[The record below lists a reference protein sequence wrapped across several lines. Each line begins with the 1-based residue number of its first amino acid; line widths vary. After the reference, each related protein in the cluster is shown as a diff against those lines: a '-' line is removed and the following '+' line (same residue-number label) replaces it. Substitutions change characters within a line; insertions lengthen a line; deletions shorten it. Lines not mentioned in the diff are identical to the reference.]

1 MSKIIIWKTYN
12 SSLKE
17 DTSLIT
23 MNNQGLKTSHIW
35 IFWKS
40 GAGKTYT
47 MVSSVFWYIKSS
59 FLEQNWDTFILIDP
73 HNSFLPPLFRLLN
86 DFIPPLTEEFPRT
99 ENPETEQLWLVTLN
113 RAYETME
120 TYEYMKNIQNT
131 TTGNQNLN
139 YKGNIMQKRIRFNP
153 LLCNDLIN
161 DLSLLNIHTNNIVSS
176 LKGCF
181 DWSSFWPKNTSA
193 IEGIVDAFLLFN
205 TLKLRKWDTEWFYSL
220 KDIFLYLDYLQKNKK
235 SPPHIQQAIKEVS
248 QSEYQ
253 DIRTKTQMI
262 DQHFLYMEKNIQK
275 DPSYYDTA
283 ITKLK
288 IFSYELGDTFG
299 FNSWISDLTLD
310 LQEMMKEHSNMIRI
324 YAFNLADFSMD
335 ERKIIIAFLMASS
348 YFYWTRKNHTNPK
361 LSKHYIVVDEFQ
373 SFLSVKGEK
382 NPFIDLLEKAFNELR
397 KFSIVYI
404 LAYQSVSY
412 ELKDLL
418 NNLWVFII
426 FSLPPEQWTFFLP
439 IINSWS
445 EQELTEKDIA
455 NLNRGNFYI
464 IFDTIDIWVQTI
476 SWFSWDYMEKGF
488 RNILL
493 SKSKREYETE

>member
-17 DTSLIT
+17 DVSLIT

-47 MVSSVFWYIKSS
+47 MVSSIFWYIKSS
-59 FLEQNWDTFILIDP
+59 FLEQNGDTYILIDP
-73 HNSFLPPLFRLLN
+73 HNSFLPPLYTLI
-86 DFIPPLTEEFPRT
+86 DEMIPSIQWESLALTDPDTIKFNKIT
-99 ENPETEQLWLVTLN
+99 SN
-113 RAYETME
+113 RAYETIE
-120 TYEYMKNIQNT
+120 TYEYKKNIKNNHT
-131 TTGNQNLN
+131 DNKNLCYVGNR
-139 YKGNIMQKRIRFNP
+139 MQKRLILNP
-153 LLCNDLIN
+153 LLCKDLKE
-161 DLSLLNIHTNNIVSS
+161 DLDLLDIHINNIITS

-193 IEGIVDAFLLFN
+193 IEGIVDAFLIFN
-205 TLKLRKWDTEWFYSL
+205 ALKLRKWDISWFYSM
-220 KDIFLYLDYLQKNKK
+220 KDTFLYFDYLQKNKK
-235 SPPHIQQAIKEVS
+235 SPDRIQQSIKEIS

-253 DIRTKTQMI
+253 DIRSKTQMM

-288 IFSYELGDTFG
+288 IFSYSLGNTFWFNTDT
-299 FNSWISDLTLD
+299 SDITLD
-310 LQEMMKEHSNMIRI
+310 LQEMMREQEKLVRVFT
-324 YAFNLADFSMD
+324 FNLEKYSA
-335 ERKIIIAFLMASS
+335 EQKRIIIAFLVGAS
-348 YFYWTRKNHTNPK
+348 YFYGSRKNHQNVK
-361 LSKHYIVVDEFQ
+361 LAQHYVVVDEFQ
-373 SFLSVKGEK
+373 SFLSIKGEK

-404 LAYQSVSY
+404 LAYQSVSH

-426 FSLPPEQWTFFLP
+426 FALPPEQWRFFLP
-439 IINSWS
+439 LLNSGS

-455 NLNRGNFYI
+455 NLNRGSFYI
-464 IFDTIDIWVQTI
+464 TFDTIDIWVQTI
-476 SWFSWDYMEKGF
+476 SWFSWDYKESAF
-488 RNILL
+488 RKVLL
-493 SKSKREYETE
+493 SNHNKKYEK

>member
-1 MSKIIIWKTYN
+1 MSKIIIGKAYN

-23 MNNQGLKTSHIW
+23 LNNQGLKTSHIG
-35 IFWKS
+35 IFGKS

-47 MVSSVFWYIKSS
+47 MVSSVFGYIKSS
-59 FLEQNWDTFILIDP
+59 FLEQNGDTFILIDP
-73 HNSFLPPLFRLLN
+73 HNSFLPPLFGLLN
-86 DFIPPLTEEFPRT
+86 DFIPSIT
-99 ENPETEQLWLVTLN
+99 ENDPKKEQLSSVSLN
-113 RAYETME
+113 RAYETIE

-131 TTGNQNLN
+131 HTGNNNLC
-139 YKGNIMQKRIRFNP
+139 YKGNIMQKKLNFNP
-153 LLCNDLIN
+153 LLCKDLID

-181 DWSSFWPKNTSA
+181 DWSSFGPKNTSA

-205 TLKLRKWDTEWFYSL
+205 TLKLRKGDTEGFYSL
-220 KDIFLYLDYLQKNKK
+220 KDIFLYFDYLQKNKK
-235 SPPHIQQAIKEVS
+235 TPPHIQQAIKEVS

-253 DIRTKTQMI
+253 DIRIKTQMI

-288 IFSYELGDTFG
+288 VFSYELGDTFG
-299 FNSWISDLTLD
+299 FNSGISDLTLD
-310 LQEMMKEHSNMIRI
+310 LQEMMKEQTEMIRI

-335 ERKIIIAFLMASS
+335 ERKIIIAFLIASS
-348 YFYWTRKNHTNPK
+348 YFYGTRKNHTNPK
-361 LSKHYIVVDEFQ
+361 LAKHYIVVDEFQ
-373 SFLSVKGEK
+373 SFLSIKGEK

-418 NNLWVFII
+418 NNLGVFII
-426 FSLPPEQWTFFLP
+426 FSLPPEQGTFFLP
-439 IINSWS
+439 IINSGS

-464 IFDTIDIWVQTI
+464 VFDTIDIGVQTI
-476 SWFSWDYMEKGF
+476 SGFSGDFMEKNF

-493 SKSKREYETE
+493 SKSEITYEKE

>member
-23 MNNQGLKTSHIW
+23 MNNQWLKTSHIW

-59 FLEQNWDTFILIDP
+59 FLEQNWDTYILIDP
-73 HNSFLPPLFRLLN
+73 HNSFLPPLFHLLN
-86 DFIPPLTEEFPRT
+86 DMIPSLTGDQQRMRQFK
-99 ENPETEQLWLVTLN
+99 PEKDSLVSLN
-113 RAYETME
+113 RAYETIE
-120 TYEYMKNIQNT
+120 TYEYKKNIDNPH
-131 TTGNQNLN
+131 TGNQNLA
-139 YKGNIMQKRIRFNP
+139 YQWNIMQKKLKFNP
-153 LLCNDLIN
+153 LLCLDLKNDLK
-161 DLSLLNIHTNNIVSS
+161 LLNIHTNKIVSA

-193 IEGIVDAFLLFN
+193 IEWIVDAFLLFN
-205 TLKLRKWDTEWFYSL
+205 ALKLRVWDIDWFYSL
-220 KDIFLYLDYLQKNKK
+220 KDIFLYFDYLQKNKK
-235 SPPHIQQAIKEVS
+235 SPAYIQEAIKWIAY
-248 QSEYQ
+248 SEYP
-253 DIRTKTQMI
+253 DLRAKAQMI

-288 IFSYELGDTFG
+288 VFSYELGDTFWYNAG
-299 FNSWISDLTLD
+299 ISDLTLD
-310 LQEMMKEHSNMIRI
+310 LQEMMKAQWEMIRI
-324 YAFNLADFSMD
+324 YAFNLADYSME
-335 ERKIIIAFLMASS
+335 ERKIIIAFLISAS
-348 YFYWTRKNHTNPK
+348 YFYGSRKNHTNPK
-361 LSKHYIVVDEFQ
+361 LAKHYVIVDEFQ
-373 SFLSVKGEK
+373 SFLSIKGEK

-397 KFSIVYI
+397 KFSIIYI

-439 IINSWS
+439 ILNSWS

-455 NLNRGNFYI
+455 NLSRWNFYI
-464 IFDTIDIWVQTI
+464 VFDTVDIGVQTI
-476 SWFSWDYMEKGF
+476 SGFSWDFKEKAF

-493 SKSKREYETE
+493 SNPITNYEK